1 MGSVGYV
8 ALISRCS
15 CNFDTCHLSVI
26 WSRMFALQSDHADGA
41 LVPLADLA
49 NAASPQSRAE
59 DWHVTVSTD
68 EERFT
73 YKANVFIPE
82 GTQILIPYATNKR
95 LSNAE
100 YLLEYGFTF
109 PRNMDDVV
117 VFEFDLAQRDKH
129 RESKRELLARAG
141 IKQ

>member
-1 MGSVGYV
+1 
-8 ALISRCS
+8 
-15 CNFDTCHLSVI
+15 
-26 WSRMFALQSDHADGA
+26 MFALNTQHDGA

-49 NAASPQSRAE
+49 NAASPQARAE
-59 DWHVTVSTD
+59 EWHVTVTTD
-68 EERFT
+68 EERLT
-73 YKANVFIPE
+73 YLAKVFIPQ

-109 PRNMDDVV
+109 PRYAIECSLKSTATDHSQIDRNLDDVV
-117 VFEFDLAQRDKH
+117 VIEFPLPARDKH
-129 RESKRELLARAG
+129 RDSKEKLLALAG